1 MRRAR
6 ASRAGLVAAAV
17 VLLALIAATA
27 LGDPP
32 PPIPIALDGSSVY
45 VPGGSTLGALIET
58 DRLHPAPGSMVSV
71 TGRTLRSGIYPGRVE
86 VNGRTRGDRVVL
98 AVHDR
103 VQVVNGRNRR
113 EPVVRTIKQA
123 RRPADPEYTLGRAPG
138 NLIVETGKISGEV
151 AGTAFHPTGPVQTPK
166 AVALTFDDGPWPG
179 STRAILRILRRKGV
193 TATFFLIGDQA
204 NRDHN
209 LVRAELQAG
218 MRVEDHS
225 WDHPL
230 TPPLAE
236 QSARKIRDEI
246 VFAANVERRL
256 GDDPTLFRPPGGSW
270 SDQMVAMANRMGMRI
285 VLWSVDP
292 RDWAPGATA
301 RGITHNV
308 LANARPGSIIL
319 MHDGGGDR
327 TATVKALPRIING
340 LRHRGFRLVPVER

>member
-17 VLLALIAATA
+17 VVLALTAAPA
-27 LGDPP
+27 LGNPP
-32 PPIPIALDGSSVY
+32 PPIPIELDGGAVY
-45 VPGGSTLGALIET
+45 VPAGSTVGALIET
-58 DRLHPAPGSMVSV
+58 DHLQPAPGSMVSV
-71 TGRTLRSGIYPGRVE
+71 TGRTLRAGIYPGRVE
-86 VNGRTRGDRVVL
+86 VNGGTPGDGLLL
-98 AVHDR
+98 AADDR
-103 VQVVNGRNRR
+103 VQVVDGRDRR
-113 EPVVRTIKQA
+113 EPVMTTIKA
-123 RRPADPEYTLGRAPG
+123 TRRPADPEYTLGRAPG
-138 NLIVETGKISGEV
+138 KLIVETGKISGDV

-179 STRAILRILRRKGV
+179 STRAILRILRRKHV

-204 NRDHN
+204 NRDQN

-236 QSARKIRDEI
+236 QSPRKIHDEI
-246 VFAANVERRL
+246 AFAANVERRL

-308 LANARPGSIIL
+308 LTHAQPGSIIL

-327 TATVKALPRIING
+327 TATVKALPRIIDG

>member
-1 MRRAR
+1 MLRAR
-6 ASRAGLVAAAV
+6 ASRAALVAAAV
-17 VLLALIAATA
+17 VIVALTAAAA

-32 PPIPIALDGSSVY
+32 PPIPISLDGHAVY
-45 VPGGSTLGALIET
+45 VPGGSTLGGLVET
-58 DRLHPAPGSMVSV
+58 DHLTPARGSMVSV
-71 TGRTLRSGIYPGRVE
+71 TGRPLRVGIYPGHIE
-86 VNGRTRGDRVVL
+86 VNGRPGHDLLVL
-98 AVHDR
+98 AAHDR
-103 VQVVNGRNRR
+103 VRVVNGIDRR
-113 EPVVRTIKQA
+113 EPVMTAIEA
-123 RRPADPEYTLGRAPG
+123 TRRPADPEYTLGRAPG
-138 NLIVETGKISGEV
+138 NLVVETGKISGEV

-179 STRAILRILRRKGV
+179 STRAILRILRRKHV

-204 NRDHN
+204 NRDQN
-209 LVRAELQAG
+209 LVRAELRAG

-236 QSARKIRDEI
+236 QSPRKIHDEI

-256 GDDPTLFRPPGGSW
+256 GDDVTLFRPPGGSW

-301 RGITHNV
+301 AGITHNV
-308 LANARPGSIIL
+308 LSHARRGSIVL

-327 TATVKALPRIING
+327 TATVKALPRIIKG

>member
-6 ASRAGLVAAAV
+6 ASRAGLVATAV
-17 VLLALIAATA
+17 VVLALTAVTA

-32 PPIPIALDGSSVY
+32 RPIPIALDGSAVY
-45 VPGGSTLGALIET
+45 VPAGSTLDAVVET
-58 DRLHPAPGSMVSV
+58 DHLQPAPGSMVSV
-71 TGRTLRSGIYPGRVE
+71 TGRTLRPGIYPGRVE
-86 VNGRTRGDRVVL
+86 VNGRPVSDRLVL
-98 AVHDR
+98 AAHDR
-103 VQVVNGRNRR
+103 VQVVNGRDRR
-113 EPVVRTIKQA
+113 EPLVRTVEA
-123 RRPADPEYTLGRAPG
+123 TRRPADPEYTLGRAPG
-138 NLIVETGKISGEV
+138 NLTVETGKISGEV
-151 AGTAFHPTGPVQTPK
+151 AGTAFHPTGPVHTPK

-179 STRAILRILRRKGV
+179 STRAILRILRRKHV

-204 NRDHN
+204 NRDQN
-209 LVRAELQAG
+209 LVRAELRAG

-236 QSARKIRDEI
+236 QSPRKIRDEI

-301 RGITHNV
+301 KGITHNV
-308 LANARPGSIIL
+308 LSNARRGSIIL
-319 MHDGGGDR
+319 MHDGGGNR

-340 LRHRGFRLVPVER
+340 LRHRGFKLVPVER